1 MANFIRVLG
10 LKIAQRFLEGVAPEN
25 KDNKSVLSEEHE
37 KIRIVL
43 ACRSRQKAEIA
54 VSTLRKCFPNRTLL
68 LDIEDLD
75 LCCMRNIEDFCRRFL
90 ER

>member
-1 MANFIRVLG
+1 

-25 KDNKSVLSEEHE
+25 KDNESVLSEEHE

-68 LDIEDLD
+68 LDIEHLE
-75 LCCMRNIEDFCRRFL
+75 LCNMRNIEDFCRRFL